1 MKLIEDY
8 KILLGVEQETDL
20 KTLKTAYRTVMK
32 QWHPDKFV
40 DNHDEQ
46 IVAEAKSKQLI
57 EAYHFLVSIADETIA
72 DNLPEYNN
80 TTLNEAIVDYQYKK
94 QILQITFSDGS
105 CYEYFNVPKQTFV
118 KLHNADT
125 QNRFARRHI
134 CHQFLYRNIQKANV
148 LASEPV

>member
-1 MKLIEDY
+1 MKMIEDY
-8 KILLGVEQETDL
+8 KTLLGVEKETDL

-40 DNHDEQ
+40 DNAAELHT
-46 IVAEAKSKQLI
+46 AEAKSKELI

-72 DNLPEYNN
+72 ENLPQYNQ
-80 TTLNEAIVDYQYKK
+80 TISTEAIVDYQYKK
-94 QILQITFSDGS
+94 QTLQITFSDGS

-125 QNRFARRHI
+125 PNRFARRHI
-134 CHQFLYRNIQKANV
+134 CNNFLYRNISKANLV
-148 LASEPV
+148 SVE